1 MRISIVHSAKYGL
14 NHEKHLQY
22 GLNHVIV
29 IPSTEEIE

>member
-1 MRISIVHSAKYGL
+1 MHSAKYGL

-29 IPSTEEIE
+29 IPSTEGQR